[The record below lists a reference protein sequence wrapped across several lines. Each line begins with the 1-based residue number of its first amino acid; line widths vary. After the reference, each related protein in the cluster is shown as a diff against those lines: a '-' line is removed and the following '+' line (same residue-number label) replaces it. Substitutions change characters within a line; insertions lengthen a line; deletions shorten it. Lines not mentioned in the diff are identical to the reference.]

1 MAEVVDLCIVT
12 VPARRGVLIDWI
24 DRPLAWDMLGQSK
37 LGDVSMW
44 PNRKLIDLL
53 GIDLPII
60 ISRSHCRRAS
70 NSTLGEGISRIAGTT
85 PPVTFQ
91 AVSSGCAVSHVR
103 RSGDMIMES
112 GPKGARVAAISVACQ

>member
-12 VPARRGVLIDWI
+12 VPARRGGLIDWI

-60 ISRSHCRRAS
+60 QAPMAGGQWRGHGHRGGRGGWPWL
-70 NSTLGEGISRIAGTT
+70 STLRHAKHRQDAGRGRGHTT
-85 PPVTFQ
+85 
-91 AVSSGCAVSHVR
+91 AN
-103 RSGDMIMES
+103 E
-112 GPKGARVAAISVACQ
+112 